1 MFNILN
7 RQGWYRH
14 HLRSKEGSPLHTLWF
29 LAWQKGQ
36 WEPLWS
42 TPDTNTQH
50 HPSYSSH
57 PRRAFPDLC
66 QVIQT
71 LFLNLLRSPYF
82 WTIEQLRQAW
92 TPAIQ
97 KSIISWLWWSACPLC
112 LLNYSQSDRQNA
124 QNLHEALGSWEYRG
138 YKKRAVLSLAGKYF
152 LENDYVCT
160 LYIKARPDK
169 WKQALS
175 PAYDSL
181 WLPNGWGLC
190 RSWLVSINAA

>member
-124 QNLHEALGSWEYRG
+124 QNLHEPLASWEYIG
-138 YKKRAVLSLAGKYF
+138 YNKTRSVVPCWEVFLGKWLYVHQGAARQMETSFESRLWFSLA
-152 LENDYVCT
+152 T
-160 LYIKARPDK
+160 
-169 WKQALS
+169 
-175 PAYDSL
+175 
-181 WLPNGWGLC
+181 
-190 RSWLVSINAA
+190 